1 MFRAFRRADT
11 QRYLAV
17 LVLILATIGFQLA
30 APDREWTQF
39 VIVLLQ
45 AGTLLFALNVG
56 HIHGTLDRLLVT
68 FIIGCVVVSAIALAD
83 FTSLGVLDTR
93 VINLML
99 IAFAPIALVLGM
111 IDDMQARHRVT
122 VRTIIGVLSVYLLIG
137 LIFTFVDAIIA
148 SQASEPFFQG
158 GHVGTPADYLYFSYA
173 TLTTVGYGDLVAGI
187 ELGRSI
193 AIIEALIGQ
202 IYLVS
207 VVALI
212 VGNLGRL
219 PSGTVHQSSSGR
231 SGGSSARRK

>member
-30 APDREWTQF
+30 APDTEWTQF

-56 HIHGTLDRLLVT
+56 HIHGALDRVLVG
-68 FIIGCVVVSAIALAD
+68 FIIACVAVSAIALAD

-99 IAFAPIALVLGM
+99 IAFAPVALILGM
-111 IDDMQARHRVT
+111 IDDMQTRHRVT

-137 LIFTFVDAIIA
+137 LIFTFIDAIIA
-148 SQASEPFFQG
+148 SEASEPFFQH
-158 GHVGTPADYLYFSYA
+158 GHQGSPADFLYFSYA
-173 TLTTVGYGDLVAGI
+173 TLTTVGYGDLVASI
-187 ELGRSI
+187 ELGRSV

-219 PSGTVHQSSSGR
+219 PSGAAHAPGAPGR
-231 SGGSSARRK
+231 GASRK

>member
-1 MFRAFRRADT
+1 MFRAFRRTDT

-17 LVLILATIGFQLA
+17 LFLILATIGFQLA

-56 HIHGTLDRLLVT
+56 HIHGTLDRVIVALIVASVALS
-68 FIIGCVVVSAIALAD
+68 VVALAD

-99 IAFAPIALVLGM
+99 IAFAPVALILGM
-111 IDDMQARHRVT
+111 VDDMQTRHRVT

-148 SQASEPFFQG
+148 SETTKPFFQNG
-158 GHVGTPADYLYFSYA
+158 QQGSPADFLYFSYA
-173 TLTTVGYGDLVAGI
+173 TLTTVGYGDLVASL

-219 PSGTVHQSSSGR
+219 PSGATHSSQSPGKR
-231 SGGSSARRK
+231 TGAKK

>member
-30 APDREWTQF
+30 APDTEWTQF

-45 AGTLLFALNVG
+45 AGTLLIALNVG
-56 HIHGTLDRLLVT
+56 HIHGTLDRMLVT
-68 FIIGCVVVSAIALAD
+68 FIIACVVVSAIALAD

-99 IAFAPIALVLGM
+99 IAFAPVALVLGM

-137 LIFTFVDAIIA
+137 LVFTFMDAIIG
-148 SQASEPFFQG
+148 SQASEPFFKH

-173 TLTTVGYGDLVAGI
+173 TLTTVGYGDLVAGL

-193 AIIEALIGQ
+193 SIIEALIGQ

-219 PSGTVHQSSSGR
+219 PSTATHGPAA
-231 SGGSSARRK
+231 ARRGQRK

>member
-1 MFRAFRRADT
+1 MFRAFRRVDT

-17 LVLILATIGFQLA
+17 LFLILATIGFQLA
-30 APDREWTQF
+30 APERDWSQF

-56 HIHGTLDRLLVT
+56 HIHGTLDRLLIT
-68 FIIGCVVVSAIALAD
+68 FIVACVAISAVALAD

-99 IAFAPIALVLGM
+99 IAFAPVALILGM
-111 IDDMQARHRVT
+111 VDDMATRRRVT

-137 LIFTFVDAIIA
+137 LLFTFVDSIIA
-148 SQASEPFFQG
+148 SESSQAFFR
-158 GHVGTPADYLYFSYA
+158 HNVAGTPADFLYFSYA
-173 TLTTVGYGDLVAGI
+173 TLTTVGYGDLTASI
-187 ELGRSI
+187 ELARSVS
-193 AIIEALIGQ
+193 IIEALLGQ

-207 VVALI
+207 VVSLI

-219 PSGTVHQSSSGR
+219 PSTPGH
-231 SGGSSARRK
+231 SAAPRNR